1 MEKSEFSRRLSQL
14 RINKGVSARDM
25 SLSIGQSAGYINNI
39 ENGVNY
45 PAMQS
50 FFYIWG
56 SLNIQRA
63 ESGEKV
69 FRQTQQKFARVV
81 ASTRRIFVKYHE
93 KDSVNCLCDEFLEVP
108 ICDYL
113 GITPMEFF
121 DVENS
126 NPQKT
131 GELLSVLKGLSS
143 DQLDH
148 FIAIARE
155 LKKKK

>member
-1 MEKSEFSRRLSQL
+1 M
-14 RINKGVSARDM
+14 
-25 SLSIGQSAGYINNI
+25 SIGQSAGYINNI

-45 PAMQS
+45 PAMQT
-50 FFYIWG
+50 FFY
-56 SLNIQRA
+56 
-63 ESGEKV
+63 
-69 FRQTQQKFARVV
+69 
-81 ASTRRIFVKYHE
+81 
-93 KDSVNCLCDEFLEVP
+93 

-121 DVENS
+121 DIENS

-148 FIAIARE
+148 FIAIARG